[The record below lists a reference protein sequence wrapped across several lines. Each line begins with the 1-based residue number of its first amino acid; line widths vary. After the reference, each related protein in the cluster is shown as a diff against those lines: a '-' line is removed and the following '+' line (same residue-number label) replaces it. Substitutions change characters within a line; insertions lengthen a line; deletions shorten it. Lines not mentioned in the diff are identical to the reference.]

1 MDKTTFQGR
10 YARAN
15 KRRVDAGIPDS
26 GMLCKIKNL
35 PEGDEIATEA
45 NKQSKFIRSELSK
58 LNSMPLFGNLNKSQG
73 YSWSF
78 LNFTSQKVTVI
89 DRHGMRILLNQTLV
103 QEMNRI
109 SDDEADYF
117 RKGNCVYAIKQYAL
131 TSSQIETLFKYI
143 VICNNEKLQN
153 DFIESMR
160 LSPVFKELSEM
171 FNILFNTARPVEK
184 TARMRETL
192 DEATA
197 MFLNYAEF
205 ERALSEPWRH
215 DNNDIVAHMLANR
228 RGQMCSQNYIPY
240 FRFPLVFRIDSE
252 RISHA
257 GDRGVYDEHSD
268 CVFTFADFNSEVFHP
283 YDVNINKPL
292 TAGQLVHGGRM
303 EKLVLQH
310 MEEHIES
317 TGAIVDYHYVIDPDK
332 FQGEHR
338 PKDLYISSSIQGV
351 AKRLKPEVGNP
362 ELYSEGYGVYVTYTD
377 YDHETGKNVVKR
389 KFIDIND
396 YAMLERFGVFE
407 GESTARAKT
416 DKKARTEWEVAN
428 DTAHAKEIKAYIAL
442 EGELRAIARE
452 NEANKAALV
461 ERDLKH
467 EQDME
472 KERNRHVE
480 EMKARELAYERESQR
495 MEEET
500 KRKIQEYKAKLKEER
515 REHKREMEK
524 MRNAMAMHELNM
536 SQRDKED
543 ERKNNTADKDSKRKM
558 WTDTFKVVCGFLA
571 GLAGAVVPYVVNG
584 IKFLFSSKIVV
595 PVATAAFI

>member
-10 YARAN
+10 YARIN

-26 GMLCKIKNL
+26 GMLCKIKNI
-35 PEGDEIATEA
+35 PDDEIADEA
-45 NKQSKFIRSELSK
+45 NKQAKFIRSELSK
-58 LNSMPLFGNLNKSQG
+58 LNSMPLFENLNKSQG

-89 DRHGMRILLNQTLV
+89 DRHGMRILLKQALV

-131 TSSQIETLFKYI
+131 TSSQIETLFNYI
-143 VICNNEKLQN
+143 VICNNEKLQ
-153 DFIESMR
+153 DEFIQSMR
-160 LSPVFKELSEM
+160 MSPVFKEVSEMIKTLFNMTRSVNKPTRLSEQ
-171 FNILFNTARPVEK
+171 I
-184 TARMRETL
+184 
-192 DEATA
+192 DEAVA
-197 MFLNYAEF
+197 LFLNYAEF
-205 ERALSEPWRH
+205 ERSLSEPWRH
-215 DNNDIVAHMLANR
+215 RDNDIIDSMLTYR
-228 RGQMCSQNYIPY
+228 RGQRCDQMYIPY
-240 FRFPLVFRIDSE
+240 FRFPLVFRIDSD
-252 RISHA
+252 RISSA
-257 GDRGVYDEHSD
+257 GDRGVYDEYSD

-303 EKLVLQH
+303 ENLVLKH
-310 MEEHIES
+310 LEEHIES
-317 TGAIVDYHYVIDPDK
+317 NGSIVDYHYVIDETK
-332 FQGEHR
+332 YQGDHR

-377 YDHETGKNVVKR
+377 YDHATGKNIVKR

-396 YAMLERFGVFE
+396 YVTLECFGVFE

-428 DTAHAKEIKAYIAL
+428 DTAHAKKIKEMAALQSKVEAAESARIATEREHERLLKDAQMKHEL
-442 EGELRAIARE
+442 EMERTRLRAA
-452 NEANKAALV
+452 
-461 ERDLKH
+461 
-467 EQDME
+467 EQ
-472 KERNRHVE
+472 
-480 EMKARELAYERESQR
+480 LAEQ
-495 MEEET
+495 
-500 KRKIQEYKAKLKEER
+500 
-515 REHKREMEK
+515 KREAQRRIDEMTHQL
-524 MRNAMAMHELNM
+524 RLHELNLA
-536 SQRDKED
+536 QRDKED

-584 IKFLFSSKIVV
+584 IKFFFSSKMVV
-595 PVATAAFI
+595 PVAAAAFI

>member
-1 MDKTTFQGR
+1 MDRNVFQGR
-10 YARAN
+10 YVRNN
-15 KRRVDAGIPDS
+15 KRRIDAGIPDS
-26 GMLCKIKNL
+26 GMLCKIKNI
-35 PEGDEIATEA
+35 PTGDEIADEA
-45 NKQSKFIRSELSK
+45 SKQSKFIRSELSK

-131 TSSQIETLFKYI
+131 TSSQIKTLFNYI
-143 VICNNEKLQN
+143 VICNDEKLQN

-160 LSPVFKELSEM
+160 LSPVFKEISEM
-171 FNILFNTARPVEK
+171 FNILFNIARPVDK
-184 TARMRETL
+184 ATRMRETL

-197 MFLNYAEF
+197 LFLNYAEF

-215 DNNDIVAHMLANR
+215 DNNDIVAHMLLHR

-240 FRFPLVFRIDSE
+240 FRFPLVFRIDSD
-252 RISHA
+252 RIVSA

-303 EKLVLQH
+303 EKLVLRH
-310 MEEHIES
+310 MEEHLENNGS
-317 TGAIVDYHYVIDPDK
+317 IVDYQYVIDPDK
-332 FQGEHR
+332 YQGEHR

-351 AKRLKPEVGNP
+351 AKRLKPEAGNP

-396 YAMLERFGVFE
+396 YATLECFGVFE

-428 DTAHAKEIKAYIAL
+428 DTAHAKKIKELTNMQMKL
-442 EGELRAIARE
+442 E
-452 NEANKAALV
+452 AA
-461 ERDLKH
+461 E
-467 EQDME
+467 
-472 KERNRHVE
+472 
-480 EMKARELAYERESQR
+480 
-495 MEEET
+495 
-500 KRKIQEYKAKLKEER
+500 KAKLDAE
-515 REHKREMEK
+515 REHERLLKDAQMKHELEMERTRLRAAEQLAEQKREAQRRIDEMTHQI
-524 MRNAMAMHELNM
+524 RIHELNLA
-536 SQRDKED
+536 QRDKED

-571 GLAGAVVPYVVNG
+571 GLASAVVPHVVNG
-584 IKFLFSSKIVV
+584 IKFFFSSKVVV
-595 PVATAAFI
+595 PVAAALI

>member
-1 MDKTTFQGR
+1 MDKTIFQGR
-10 YARAN
+10 YARVN
-15 KRRVDAGIPDS
+15 KRRVEAGIPDS
-26 GMLCKIKNL
+26 GMLCKIKNI
-35 PEGDEIATEA
+35 PTGDEIADEA

-58 LNSMPLFGNLNKSQG
+58 LNSMPLFGNLSKSQG

-78 LNFTSQKVTVI
+78 LNFTSKPVTVI
-89 DRHGMRILLNQTLV
+89 DRHGMRILLKQTPVCDLTF
-103 QEMNRI
+103 I
-109 SDDEADYF
+109 SDEEADYF
-117 RKGNCVYAIKQYAL
+117 RRGNCVYAIKQYAL
-131 TSSQIETLFKYI
+131 TSFQIETLFNYI

-171 FNILFNTARPVEK
+171 FNILFNITRPVEK
-184 TARMRETL
+184 SARMRETL

-197 MFLNYAEF
+197 LFLNYAEF

-215 DNNDIVAHMLANR
+215 DNNDIVAHMLTHR

-240 FRFPLVFRIDSE
+240 FRFPLVFRIDSD
-252 RISHA
+252 RIFSA

-303 EKLVLQH
+303 EKLILRH

-332 FQGEHR
+332 YQGDHR

-377 YDHETGKNVVKR
+377 YDHDTGKNVVKR

-407 GESTARAKT
+407 GESAARAKT

-428 DTAHAKEIKAYIAL
+428 DIAHAKEIKEMIAL
-442 EGELRAIARE
+442 QAKFEASEKAKLDAESARDAE
-452 NEANKAALV
+452 Q
-461 ERDLKH
+461 RKH
-467 EQDME
+467 EEDLE
-472 KERNRHVE
+472 KEYHRHAE
-480 EMKARELAYERESQR
+480 EMKAREFAHERELRR

-500 KRKIQEYKAKLKEER
+500 KRKIQDYKAKIKEER

-584 IKFLFSSKIVV
+584 IKFLFSSKVVV
-595 PVATAAFI
+595 PVAAAALI

>member
-10 YARAN
+10 YARIN
-15 KRRVDAGIPDS
+15 KRRVEAGIPDS

-45 NKQSKFIRSELSK
+45 NKQSKFIRSEVTR
-58 LNSMPLFGNLNKSQG
+58 LNTMPLFGNLNKSQG

-117 RKGNCVYAIKQYAL
+117 RKGNCVYVIKQYAL

-215 DNNDIVAHMLANR
+215 DNNDIVAHMLTHR
-228 RGQMCSQNYIPY
+228 RSQMCSQNYIPY

-252 RISHA
+252 RISHT
-257 GDRGVYDEHSD
+257 GDCGVYDEHSD

-303 EKLVLQH
+303 ENLVLKH
-310 MEEHIES
+310 LEEHIES
-317 TGAIVDYHYVIDPDK
+317 NGSIVDYHYVIDETK
-332 FQGEHR
+332 YQGDHR

-396 YAMLERFGVFE
+396 YATLECFGVFE

-428 DTAHAKEIKAYIAL
+428 DTAHAKKIK
-442 EGELRAIARE
+442 EM
-452 NEANKAALV
+452 AALQSKFEAAEKAKMEA
-461 ERDLKH
+461 EREHEKFVLELKAKHDLA
-467 EQDME
+467 ME
-472 KERNRHVE
+472 RIRLESTQEVIKERND
-480 EMKARELAYERESQR
+480 AQR
-495 MEEET
+495 
-500 KRKIQEYKAKLKEER
+500 RIS
-515 REHKREMEK
+515 EMEHQI
-524 MRNAMAMHELNM
+524 RMHELNLA
-536 SQRDKED
+536 QRDKED
-543 ERKNNTADKDSKRKM
+543 QRKNNTADKDSKRKM

-584 IKFLFSSKIVV
+584 IKFFFSSKIVV
-595 PVATAAFI
+595 PVAAAAFI

>member
-1 MDKTTFQGR
+1 MDRNVFQGR
-10 YARAN
+10 YVRNN
-15 KRRVDAGIPDS
+15 KRRIDAGIPDS
-26 GMLCKIKNL
+26 GMLCKIKNI
-35 PEGDEIATEA
+35 PTGDEIADEA
-45 NKQSKFIRSELSK
+45 SKQSKFIRSELSK
-58 LNSMPLFGNLNKSQG
+58 LNSMPLFGNLSKSQG

-109 SDDEADYF
+109 SDDEVDYF

-205 ERALSEPWRH
+205 ERSLSEPWRH

-240 FRFPLVFRIDSE
+240 FRFPLVFRIDSD
-252 RISHA
+252 RITIA

-303 EKLVLQH
+303 ENLVLKH
-310 MEEHIES
+310 LEEHIES
-317 TGAIVDYHYVIDPDK
+317 NGSIVDYHYVIDETK
-332 FQGEHR
+332 YQGDHR

-416 DKKARTEWEVAN
+416 DKKARTEWEIAN

-495 MEEET
+495 MAEET
-500 KRKIQEYKAKLKEER
+500 KRKIQEYKARLKEER

-558 WTDTFKVVCGFLA
+558 WTDSFKVVCGFLA
-571 GLAGAVVPYVVNG
+571 GLAGAVIPHVVNG

-595 PVATAAFI
+595 PVTAAAFI

>member
-10 YARAN
+10 YARVN
-15 KRRVDAGIPDS
+15 KRRVEAGIPDS
-26 GMLCKIKNL
+26 GMLCKIKNI
-35 PEGDEIATEA
+35 PESDEIANEA

-58 LNSMPLFGNLNKSQG
+58 LNSMPLFGNLSKSQG

-89 DRHGMRILLNQTLV
+89 DRHGMRILLKQTLT

-131 TSSQIETLFKYI
+131 TSSQIETLFNYI
-143 VICNNEKLQN
+143 VICNNEKLQ
-153 DFIESMR
+153 DEFIQSMR
-160 LSPVFKELSEM
+160 MSPVFKELSEM

-197 MFLNYAEF
+197 LFLNYAEF
-205 ERALSEPWRH
+205 ERSLSEPWRH
-215 DNNDIVAHMLANR
+215 DDNDIVAHMLANR

-257 GDRGVYDEHSD
+257 GNRGVYDEHSD

-303 EKLVLQH
+303 EKLVLKH
-310 MEEHIES
+310 LEEHIES

-332 FQGEHR
+332 YQGEHR

-351 AKRLKPEVGNP
+351 AKRLKPEAGNP

-396 YAMLERFGVFE
+396 YATLECFGVFE

-428 DTAHAKEIKAYIAL
+428 DTAHAKKIKELTNIQMKL
-442 EGELRAIARE
+442 EAAEKARIDAEREHERLLKDAQMKHELEMERTRLRAA
-452 NEANKAALV
+452 
-461 ERDLKH
+461 
-467 EQDME
+467 EQ
-472 KERNRHVE
+472 
-480 EMKARELAYERESQR
+480 LAEQ
-495 MEEET
+495 
-500 KRKIQEYKAKLKEER
+500 
-515 REHKREMEK
+515 KREAQRRIDEMTHQL
-524 MRNAMAMHELNM
+524 RLHELNLA
-536 SQRDKED
+536 QRDKED

-584 IKFLFSSKIVV
+584 IKFFFSSKMVV
-595 PVATAAFI
+595 PVAAAAFI

>member
-1 MDKTTFQGR
+1 MDRNVFQGR
-10 YARAN
+10 YVRNN

-35 PEGDEIATEA
+35 PEGDEIANEA

-58 LNSMPLFGNLNKSQG
+58 LNSMPLFGNLSKSQG

-78 LNFTSQKVTVI
+78 LNFTSNPVTVI
-89 DRHGMRILLNQTLV
+89 DRHGMRILLTSTPI
-103 QEMNRI
+103 QEMRHL
-109 SDDEADYF
+109 SDREADYF

-131 TSSQIETLFKYI
+131 TSFQIETLFNYI
-143 VICNNEKLQN
+143 VICNDEKLQTE
-153 DFIESMR
+153 FIQSMR
-160 LSPVFKELSEM
+160 MSPVFKEISEM
-171 FNILFNTARPVEK
+171 FNILFNMTRAVDK
-184 TARMRETL
+184 TTRMRETL
-192 DEATA
+192 DEAIA
-197 MFLNYAEF
+197 LFLNYAEF
-205 ERALSEPWRH
+205 ERSLSEPWRH
-215 DNNDIVAHMLANR
+215 DDNDIVAKMLVNR
-228 RGQMCSQNYIPY
+228 RGQMCNQNYIPY
-240 FRFPLVFRIDSE
+240 FRFPLVFRIDND
-252 RISHA
+252 RIVSA

-292 TAGQLVHGGRM
+292 TSGQLVHGGRM
-303 EKLVLQH
+303 EKLVLRH

-317 TGAIVDYHYVIDPDK
+317 TGAIVDYQYVIDPDK
-332 FQGEHR
+332 YQGDHR

-351 AKRLKPEVGNP
+351 AKRLKPEAGNP

-377 YDHETGKNVVKR
+377 YDHDTGKNVVKR

-407 GESTARAKT
+407 GESAARAKT

-428 DTAHAKEIKAYIAL
+428 DIAHAKEIKEMIAL
-442 EGELRAIARE
+442 QAKFEASEKAKLDAASARDAE
-452 NEANKAALV
+452 Q
-461 ERDLKH
+461 RKH
-467 EQDME
+467 EEDLE
-472 KERNRHVE
+472 KEYHRHAE
-480 EMKARELAYERESQR
+480 EMKAREFAHERELRR

-500 KRKIQEYKAKLKEER
+500 KRKIQDYKAKIKEER

-584 IKFLFSSKIVV
+584 IKFLFSSKVV
-595 PVATAAFI
+595 IPVAAAALI

>member
-1 MDKTTFQGR
+1 MDRNVFQGR
-10 YARAN
+10 YVRNN
-15 KRRVDAGIPDS
+15 KRRIDAGIPDS
-26 GMLCKIKNL
+26 GMLCKIKNI
-35 PEGDEIATEA
+35 PTGDEITNEA

-78 LNFTSQKVTVI
+78 LNFTSKPVTVI
-89 DRHGMRILLNQTLV
+89 DRHGMRILLTPTPI
-103 QEMNRI
+103 QEMKYL
-109 SDDEADYF
+109 SDREADYF
-117 RKGNCVYAIKQYAL
+117 RKGNCIYAIKQYAL
-131 TSSQIETLFKYI
+131 TSFQIETLFNYI
-143 VICNNEKLQN
+143 VICNNKNLQN

-160 LSPVFKELSEM
+160 LSPVFKEISEM

-184 TARMRETL
+184 AERMKETL
-192 DEATA
+192 NEATA

-205 ERALSEPWRH
+205 ERSLSEPWRH

-240 FRFPLVFRIDSE
+240 FRFPLVFRIDSD
-252 RISHA
+252 RIVSA

-303 EKLVLQH
+303 EKLVLKH
-310 MEEHIES
+310 LEEHIES
-317 TGAIVDYHYVIDPDK
+317 TGAIVDYHYVIEHDK
-332 FQGEHR
+332 YQGDHR

-377 YDHETGKNVVKR
+377 YDHDNGKNVVKR

-428 DTAHAKEIKAYIAL
+428 DTAHAKEIKALIAL
-442 EGELRAIARE
+442 ETELKAIARE

-495 MEEET
+495 MAEET
-500 KRKIQEYKAKLKEER
+500 KRKIQEYKARLKEER

-571 GLAGAVVPYVVNG
+571 GLAGAVIPYVVNG
-584 IKFLFSSKIVV
+584 IKFFFSSKIVV
-595 PVATAAFI
+595 PVAAAAFI

>member
-1 MDKTTFQGR
+1 MDRNVFQGR
-10 YARAN
+10 YARVN

-26 GMLCKIKNL
+26 GMLCKIKNI
-35 PEGDEIATEA
+35 PTGDEITNEA

-58 LNSMPLFGNLNKSQG
+58 LNSMPLFENLNKSQG

-78 LNFTSQKVTVI
+78 LNFTPNPVTVI
-89 DRHGMRILLNQTLV
+89 DRHGMRILLTPTPI
-103 QEMNRI
+103 QEMRHL
-109 SDDEADYF
+109 SDREADYF

-131 TSSQIETLFKYI
+131 TSFQIETLFNYI

-160 LSPVFKELSEM
+160 LSPVFKEISEM
-171 FNILFNTARPVEK
+171 FNILFNMTRAVDK
-184 TARMRETL
+184 TTRMRETL
-192 DEATA
+192 DEAIVL
-197 MFLNYAEF
+197 FLNYAEF
-205 ERALSEPWRH
+205 ERSMSEPWRH
-215 DNNDIVAHMLANR
+215 DDNDIVAKMLANR
-228 RGQMCSQNYIPY
+228 RGQMCNQNYIPY
-240 FRFPLVFRIDSE
+240 FRFPLVFRIDND
-252 RISHA
+252 RIVSA

-303 EKLVLQH
+303 EKLVLRH
-310 MEEHIES
+310 MEEHLES
-317 TGAIVDYHYVIDPDK
+317 TGAIVDYQYVIDPDK
-332 FQGEHR
+332 YQGEHR

-377 YDHETGKNVVKR
+377 YDHDTGKNVVKR
-389 KFIDIND
+389 KFIDVND

-428 DTAHAKEIKAYIAL
+428 DIAHAKEIKEMIAL
-442 EGELRAIARE
+442 QAKFEASEKAKLDAESARDAE
-452 NEANKAALV
+452 Q
-461 ERDLKH
+461 RKH
-467 EQDME
+467 EEDLE
-472 KERNRHVE
+472 KEYHRHVE
-480 EMKARELAYERESQR
+480 EMKARELAHERELRR

-500 KRKIQEYKAKLKEER
+500 KRKIQDYKAKMKEER
-515 REHKREMEK
+515 REHKREIEK

-584 IKFLFSSKIVV
+584 IKFLFSSKVVV
-595 PVATAAFI
+595 PVAAAALI

>member
-1 MDKTTFQGR
+1 MDKTIFQGR

-26 GMLCKIKNL
+26 GMLCKIKNI
-35 PEGDEIATEA
+35 PEGDEIANEA
-45 NKQSKFIRSELSK
+45 NKQSKFIRSEVTR
-58 LNSMPLFGNLNKSQG
+58 LNTMPLFGNLNKSQG

-131 TSSQIETLFKYI
+131 TSSQIETLFRYI

-184 TARMRETL
+184 TTRMRETL

-303 EKLVLQH
+303 ENLVLKH
-310 MEEHIES
+310 LEEHLES
-317 TGAIVDYHYVIDPDK
+317 NGSIVDYQYVIDPDK

-351 AKRLKPEVGNP
+351 AKRLKPEIGNP

-428 DTAHAKEIKAYIAL
+428 DTAHAKEIKAIIAL
-442 EGELRAIARE
+442 ETELKAIARE
-452 NEANKAALV
+452 NEANKAALT

-495 MEEET
+495 MAEET
-500 KRKIQEYKAKLKEER
+500 KRKIQEYKARLKEER

-584 IKFLFSSKIVV
+584 IKFFFSSKMVA
-595 PVATAAFI
+595 PVAAAAFI

>member
-1 MDKTTFQGR
+1 MDKTIFQGR

-35 PEGDEIATEA
+35 PEGDEIAAEA
-45 NKQSKFIRSELSK
+45 NKQSKFIRSEVTR
-58 LNSMPLFGNLNKSQG
+58 LNTMPLFGNLSKSQG

-184 TARMRETL
+184 TARMKETL

-197 MFLNYAEF
+197 LFLNYAEF
-205 ERALSEPWRH
+205 ERSLSEPWRH

-228 RGQMCSQNYIPY
+228 RNQMCSQNYIPY
-240 FRFPLVFRIDSE
+240 LRFPLVFRIDSDQ
-252 RISHA
+252 IVSA

-268 CVFTFADFNSEVFHP
+268 CVFTFADFNSEIFHP

-303 EKLVLQH
+303 EKLVLKH
-310 MEEHIES
+310 LEEHIES

-351 AKRLKPEVGNP
+351 AKRLKPEAGNP

-396 YAMLERFGVFE
+396 YATLECFGVFE

-428 DTAHAKEIKAYIAL
+428 DAAHAKKIKELTNMQMKL
-442 EGELRAIARE
+442 EAAEKARIDAEREHERLLKDAQMKHELEMERTRLRAA
-452 NEANKAALV
+452 
-461 ERDLKH
+461 
-467 EQDME
+467 EQ
-472 KERNRHVE
+472 
-480 EMKARELAYERESQR
+480 LAEQ
-495 MEEET
+495 
-500 KRKIQEYKAKLKEER
+500 
-515 REHKREMEK
+515 KREAQRRIDEMTHQL
-524 MRNAMAMHELNM
+524 RLHELNLA
-536 SQRDKED
+536 QRDKED
-543 ERKNNTADKDSKRKM
+543 QRKNNTADKDSKRKM

-584 IKFLFSSKIVV
+584 IKFFFSSKIVV
-595 PVATAAFI
+595 PVAAAAFI

>member
-1 MDKTTFQGR
+1 MDRNVFQGR
-10 YARAN
+10 YVRNN
-15 KRRVDAGIPDS
+15 KRRIDAGIPDS
-26 GMLCKIKNL
+26 GMLCKIKNI
-35 PEGDEIATEA
+35 PTGDEITNEA

-58 LNSMPLFGNLNKSQG
+58 LNSMPLFGNLSKSQG

-78 LNFTSQKVTVI
+78 LNFTSKPVTVI
-89 DRHGMRILLNQTLV
+89 DRHGMRILLTPTPI
-103 QEMNRI
+103 QEMKYLSGN
-109 SDDEADYF
+109 EADYF
-117 RKGNCVYAIKQYAL
+117 RKSNCVYTIKQYAL
-131 TSSQIETLFKYI
+131 TSFQIETLFNYI

-160 LSPVFKELSEM
+160 LSPVFKEISEM
-171 FNILFNTARPVEK
+171 FNILFNITRPVEK
-184 TARMRETL
+184 TTRMRETL

-215 DNNDIVAHMLANR
+215 DNNDIVAHMLTHR
-228 RGQMCSQNYIPY
+228 RSQMCSQNYIPY
-240 FRFPLVFRIDSE
+240 FRFPLVFRIDSD
-252 RISHA
+252 RIVSA
-257 GDRGVYDEHSD
+257 GDRGVYDEYSD

-317 TGAIVDYHYVIDPDK
+317 TGAIVDYQYVIDPDK

-351 AKRLKPEVGNP
+351 AKRLKPEAGNP

-396 YAMLERFGVFE
+396 YVTLECFGVFE

-428 DTAHAKEIKAYIAL
+428 DTAHAKKIKELTNMQMKL
-442 EGELRAIARE
+442 EAAEKARIDAEREHERLLKDAQMKHELEMERTRLRAA
-452 NEANKAALV
+452 
-461 ERDLKH
+461 
-467 EQDME
+467 EQ
-472 KERNRHVE
+472 
-480 EMKARELAYERESQR
+480 LAEQ
-495 MEEET
+495 
-500 KRKIQEYKAKLKEER
+500 
-515 REHKREMEK
+515 KREAQRRIDEMTHQL
-524 MRNAMAMHELNM
+524 RLHELNLA
-536 SQRDKED
+536 QRDKED

-584 IKFLFSSKIVV
+584 IKFFFSTKVVV
-595 PVATAAFI
+595 PVAAAAFI

>member
-10 YARAN
+10 YARTN

-26 GMLCKIKNL
+26 GMLCKIKNI
-35 PEGDEIATEA
+35 PEGDEIANEA
-45 NKQSKFIRSELSK
+45 NKQSKFIRSEVTR
-58 LNSMPLFGNLNKSQG
+58 LNTMPLFGNLNKSQG

-78 LNFTSQKVTVI
+78 LNFTSKPVMVI
-89 DRHGMRILLNQTLV
+89 DRHGMRILLTPTPI
-103 QEMNRI
+103 QEMRHL
-109 SDDEADYF
+109 SDREVDYF

-131 TSSQIETLFKYI
+131 TTFQIETLFNYI

-205 ERALSEPWRH
+205 ERSLSEPWRH

-252 RISHA
+252 RISNA

-303 EKLVLQH
+303 EKLVLKH
-310 MEEHIES
+310 MEDHIES

-332 FQGEHR
+332 YQGDHR

-396 YAMLERFGVFE
+396 YVTLECFGVFE

-428 DTAHAKEIKAYIAL
+428 DTAHAKRIKELTNMQMKL
-442 EGELRAIARE
+442 EATEKARIDAEREHERLLKDAQMKHELEMERTRLRAA
-452 NEANKAALV
+452 
-461 ERDLKH
+461 
-467 EQDME
+467 EQ
-472 KERNRHVE
+472 
-480 EMKARELAYERESQR
+480 LAEQ
-495 MEEET
+495 
-500 KRKIQEYKAKLKEER
+500 
-515 REHKREMEK
+515 KREAQRRIDEMTHQL
-524 MRNAMAMHELNM
+524 RLHELNLA
-536 SQRDKED
+536 QRDKED

-558 WTDTFKVVCGFLA
+558 WTDTFKVVCGFMA

-584 IKFLFSSKIVV
+584 IKFFFSSKIVV
-595 PVATAAFI
+595 PVAAAAFI

>member
-10 YARAN
+10 YARNN

-26 GMLCKIKNL
+26 GMLCKIKNI
-35 PEGDEIATEA
+35 PEGDEIANEA
-45 NKQSKFIRSELSK
+45 NKQSKFIRSEVTR
-58 LNSMPLFGNLNKSQG
+58 LNTMPLFGNLNKSQG

-78 LNFTSQKVTVI
+78 LNFTSQKVTVN

-171 FNILFNTARPVEK
+171 FNILFNTARPVDK
-184 TARMRETL
+184 PTRMRETL

-205 ERALSEPWRH
+205 ERSLSEPWRH
-215 DNNDIVAHMLANR
+215 DNNDVVAHMLANR
-228 RGQMCSQNYIPY
+228 RNQMCSQNYIPY
-240 FRFPLVFRIDSE
+240 FRFPLVFRIDSD
-252 RISHA
+252 RITSA

-303 EKLVLQH
+303 EKLVLKH
-310 MEEHIES
+310 LEEHIES
-317 TGAIVDYHYVIDPDK
+317 TGAIVDYQYVIDPDK
-332 FQGEHR
+332 YQGEHR

-351 AKRLKPEVGNP
+351 AKRLKPEAGNP

-495 MEEET
+495 MAEET
-500 KRKIQEYKAKLKEER
+500 KRKIQEYKARLKEER

-543 ERKNNTADKDSKRKM
+543 ERKNKTADKDSKRKM
-558 WTDTFKVVCGFLA
+558 WTDSFKVVCGFLV

-584 IKFLFSSKIVV
+584 IKFLFSTKVVV
-595 PVATAAFI
+595 PVTAAAII

>member
-1 MDKTTFQGR
+1 MDKTIFQGR

-35 PEGDEIATEA
+35 PEGDEIANEA
-45 NKQSKFIRSELSK
+45 NKQSKFIRSEVTR
-58 LNSMPLFGNLNKSQG
+58 LNTMPLFGNLNKSQG

-131 TSSQIETLFKYI
+131 TSSQLETLFKYI

-153 DFIESMR
+153 EFIQSMR
-160 LSPVFKELSEM
+160 LSPVFKEISEM

-197 MFLNYAEF
+197 LFLNYAEF

-215 DNNDIVAHMLANR
+215 DDNDVVAHMLANR

-303 EKLVLQH
+303 ENLVLRH
-310 MEEHIES
+310 MEEHLES
-317 TGAIVDYHYVIDPDK
+317 NGSIVDYQYVIDETK
-332 FQGEHR
+332 YQGDHR

-428 DTAHAKEIKAYIAL
+428 DTAHAKEIKAYMAL

-500 KRKIQEYKAKLKEER
+500 KRKIQEYKARLKEER

-524 MRNAMAMHELNM
+524 MRNAMAMHELNLA
-536 SQRDKED
+536 QRDKED

-584 IKFLFSSKIVV
+584 IKFFFSSKMVV
-595 PVATAAFI
+595 PVAAAAFI

>member
-1 MDKTTFQGR
+1 MDRNTFQGR
-10 YARAN
+10 YARVN
-15 KRRVDAGIPDS
+15 KRRVEAGIPDS
-26 GMLCKIKNL
+26 GMLCKIKNI
-35 PEGDEIATEA
+35 PEGDEIAAEA

-58 LNSMPLFGNLNKSQG
+58 LNSMPLFGNLSKSQG

-78 LNFTSQKVTVI
+78 LNFTSKPVTVI
-89 DRHGMRILLNQTLV
+89 DRHGVRILLKQTPVCDLTF
-103 QEMNRI
+103 I
-109 SDDEADYF
+109 SDGEADYF
-117 RKGNCVYAIKQYAL
+117 RRSNCVYAIKQYAL
-131 TSSQIETLFKYI
+131 TSFQIETLFNYI

-153 DFIESMR
+153 EFIESMR

-171 FNILFNTARPVEK
+171 FNILFNITRPVEK
-184 TARMRETL
+184 AARMRETL

-197 MFLNYAEF
+197 LFLNYAEF
-205 ERALSEPWRH
+205 ERALSEPWRY
-215 DNNDIVAHMLANR
+215 DNNDVVTHMLAHR
-228 RGQMCSQNYIPY
+228 RSQMCSQNYIPY
-240 FRFPLVFRIDSE
+240 FRFPLVFRIDSD
-252 RISHA
+252 RIVSA

-303 EKLVLQH
+303 EKLILRH
-310 MEEHIES
+310 MEEHLES
-317 TGAIVDYHYVIDPDK
+317 NGSIVDYQYVIDPDK
-332 FQGEHR
+332 YQGEHR

-377 YDHETGKNVVKR
+377 YDHDTGKNIVKR
-389 KFIDIND
+389 KFIDVND

-428 DTAHAKEIKAYIAL
+428 DTVHAKEIKAFIAL
-442 EGELRAIARE
+442 ETELKAIARE
-452 NEANKAALV
+452 NEANKAALT

-480 EMKARELAYERESQR
+480 EMRARELAYERESQR
-495 MEEET
+495 MAEET
-500 KRKIQEYKAKLKEER
+500 KRKIQEYKARLKEER

-584 IKFLFSSKIVV
+584 IKFLFSSKVVV
-595 PVATAAFI
+595 PVAAAALI

>member
-10 YARAN
+10 YVRNN
-15 KRRVDAGIPDS
+15 KRRIDAGIPDS
-26 GMLCKIKNL
+26 GMLCKIKNI
-35 PEGDEIATEA
+35 PESDEITNEA

-78 LNFTSQKVTVI
+78 LNFTSSPVTVI
-89 DRHGMRILLNQTLV
+89 DRHGMRILLKQTLV

-109 SDDEADYF
+109 SDVEADYF

-131 TSSQIETLFKYI
+131 TTSQIETLFKYI

-153 DFIESMR
+153 EFIQSMR
-160 LSPVFKELSEM
+160 MSPVFKEISEM

-184 TARMRETL
+184 APRMKEML

-205 ERALSEPWRH
+205 ERSLSEPWRH
-215 DNNDIVAHMLANR
+215 DNNDVVAHMLANR

-240 FRFPLVFRIDSE
+240 FRFPLVFRIDSD

-303 EKLVLQH
+303 ENLVLKH
-310 MEEHIES
+310 LEEHIES

-332 FQGEHR
+332 YQGDHR

-351 AKRLKPEVGNP
+351 AKRLKPEAGNP

-389 KFIDIND
+389 KFIGIND
-396 YAMLERFGVFE
+396 YATLECFGVFE

-428 DTAHAKEIKAYIAL
+428 DTAHAKRIK
-442 EGELRAIARE
+442 EL
-452 NEANKAALV
+452 AALQAKV
-461 ERDLKH
+461 EASEKAKLDAESARDAEQRKH
-467 EQDME
+467 EEDLE
-472 KERNRHVE
+472 KEHHRHVE
-480 EMKARELAYERESQR
+480 EMKAREFAHERELQR

-500 KRKIQEYKAKLKEER
+500 KRKIQDYKAKIKEER

-524 MRNAMAMHELNM
+524 MRNAMAMHELSM

-543 ERKNNTADKDSKRKM
+543 QRKNNTADKDSKRKM

-571 GLAGAVVPYVVNG
+571 GLAGAVVPHVVNG
-584 IKFLFSSKIVV
+584 IKFFFSSKIVV
-595 PVATAAFI
+595 PVAAAAFI

>member
-10 YARAN
+10 YARTN

-26 GMLCKIKNL
+26 GMLCKIKNI
-35 PEGDEIATEA
+35 PEGDEIANEA
-45 NKQSKFIRSELSK
+45 NKQSKFIRSEVTR
-58 LNSMPLFGNLNKSQG
+58 LNTMPLFGNLNKSQG

-205 ERALSEPWRH
+205 ERSLSEPWRH

-228 RGQMCSQNYIPY
+228 RNQMCSQNYIPY
-240 FRFPLVFRIDSE
+240 LRFPLVFRIDSD
-252 RISHA
+252 RITSA

-303 EKLVLQH
+303 EKLVLKH

-317 TGAIVDYHYVIDPDK
+317 TGAIVDYQYVIDPDK

-351 AKRLKPEVGNP
+351 AKRLKPETGNP

-495 MEEET
+495 MAEET

-571 GLAGAVVPYVVNG
+571 GLAGAVIPYVVNG
-584 IKFLFSSKIVV
+584 IKFFFSSKIVV
-595 PVATAAFI
+595 PVAAAAFI

>member
-1 MDKTTFQGR
+1 MDRNVFQGR
-10 YARAN
+10 YVRNN
-15 KRRVDAGIPDS
+15 KRRIDAGIPDS
-26 GMLCKIKNL
+26 GMLCKIKNI
-35 PEGDEIATEA
+35 PKGDEIANEA
-45 NKQSKFIRSELSK
+45 NRQSKFIRSELSK
-58 LNSMPLFGNLNKSQG
+58 LNSMPLFGNLSKSQG

-78 LNFTSQKVTVI
+78 LNFTSKPVTVI
-89 DRHGMRILLNQTLV
+89 DRHGMRILLTPTPI
-103 QEMNRI
+103 QEMKYLSGN
-109 SDDEADYF
+109 EADYF

-131 TSSQIETLFKYI
+131 TSFQIETLFNYI

-160 LSPVFKELSEM
+160 LSPVFKEISEM
-171 FNILFNTARPVEK
+171 FNILFNITRPVDK
-184 TARMRETL
+184 ATRMRETL

-215 DNNDIVAHMLANR
+215 DNNDIVAHMLTHR
-228 RGQMCSQNYIPY
+228 RSQMCSQNYIPY
-240 FRFPLVFRIDSE
+240 FRFPLVFRIDSD
-252 RISHA
+252 RIVSA

-310 MEEHIES
+310 MEEHIEN
-317 TGAIVDYHYVIDPDK
+317 TGAIVNYQYVIDPDK

-351 AKRLKPEVGNP
+351 AKRLKPEAGNP

-377 YDHETGKNVVKR
+377 YDHDTGKNVVKR

-396 YAMLERFGVFE
+396 YATLECFGVFE

-428 DTAHAKEIKAYIAL
+428 DTAHAKKIKELTNMQMKL
-442 EGELRAIARE
+442 EAAEKARID
-452 NEANKAALV
+452 A
-461 ERDLKH
+461 EREHERLLKDAQLKH
-467 EQDME
+467 ELEME
-472 KERNRHVE
+472 RTRLRAAEQ
-480 EMKARELAYERESQR
+480 LAEQ
-495 MEEET
+495 
-500 KRKIQEYKAKLKEER
+500 
-515 REHKREMEK
+515 KREAQRRIDEMTHQI
-524 MRNAMAMHELNM
+524 RMHELNLA
-536 SQRDKED
+536 QRDKED

-584 IKFLFSSKIVV
+584 IKFFFSSKMVV
-595 PVATAAFI
+595 PVAAAFI

>member
-1 MDKTTFQGR
+1 MDRNVFQGR
-10 YARAN
+10 YVRNN
-15 KRRVDAGIPDS
+15 KRRIDAGIPDS
-26 GMLCKIKNL
+26 GMLCKIKNI
-35 PEGDEIATEA
+35 PTGDEITNEA

-58 LNSMPLFGNLNKSQG
+58 LNSMPLFGNLSKSQG

-89 DRHGMRILLNQTLV
+89 DRHGMRILLKQTLT

-131 TSSQIETLFKYI
+131 TSFQIETLFNYI
-143 VICNNEKLQN
+143 VICNNEKLQ
-153 DFIESMR
+153 DEFIQSMR
-160 LSPVFKELSEM
+160 MSPVFKELSEM

-197 MFLNYAEF
+197 LFLNYAEF
-205 ERALSEPWRH
+205 ERSLSEPWRH
-215 DNNDIVAHMLANR
+215 DDNDIVAHMLANR

-303 EKLVLQH
+303 ENLVLKH
-310 MEEHIES
+310 LEGHIES
-317 TGAIVDYHYVIDPDK
+317 TGAIVDYHYVIDETK
-332 FQGEHR
+332 YQGDHR

-377 YDHETGKNVVKR
+377 YDHDTGKNVVKR

-495 MEEET
+495 MAEET

-515 REHKREMEK
+515 REHAREMEK

-584 IKFLFSSKIVV
+584 IKFFFSSKIVV
-595 PVATAAFI
+595 PVAAAAFI

>member
-1 MDKTTFQGR
+1 MDRNVFQGR
-10 YARAN
+10 YVRNN
-15 KRRVDAGIPDS
+15 KRRIDAGIPDS

-35 PEGDEIATEA
+35 PEGDEIANEA

-58 LNSMPLFGNLNKSQG
+58 LNSMPIFENLNKSQG

-78 LNFTSQKVTVI
+78 LNFTSNPVTVI
-89 DRHGMRILLNQTLV
+89 DRHGMRILLTSTPIH
-103 QEMNRI
+103 EMRHL
-109 SDDEADYF
+109 SDREADYF
-117 RKGNCVYAIKQYAL
+117 RKGNCIYAIKQYAL
-131 TSSQIETLFKYI
+131 TSFQIETLFNYI
-143 VICNNEKLQN
+143 VICNDEKLQN

-160 LSPVFKELSEM
+160 LSPVFKEVSEM
-171 FNILFNTARPVEK
+171 IK
-184 TARMRETL
+184 TLYNMTRSVNKPTRLAERI
-192 DEATA
+192 DEAVA
-197 MFLNYAEF
+197 LFLDYAEF
-205 ERALSEPWRH
+205 ERSLSEPWRH
-215 DNNDIVAHMLANR
+215 RDNDIIDSMLTYR
-228 RGQMCSQNYIPY
+228 RGQMCDQMYIPY

-303 EKLVLQH
+303 EKLVLRH

-317 TGAIVDYHYVIDPDK
+317 TGAIVDYQYVIDADK
-332 FQGEHR
+332 YQGDHR

-351 AKRLKPEVGNP
+351 AKRLKPEAGNP

-396 YAMLERFGVFE
+396 YVTLECFGVFE

-428 DTAHAKEIKAYIAL
+428 DTAHAKRIKEMAALQAKFEAAESARIAAEREHERLMNDAQLKHGL
-442 EGELRAIARE
+442 EMERTRLRAA
-452 NEANKAALV
+452 
-461 ERDLKH
+461 
-467 EQDME
+467 EQ
-472 KERNRHVE
+472 
-480 EMKARELAYERESQR
+480 LAEQ
-495 MEEET
+495 
-500 KRKIQEYKAKLKEER
+500 
-515 REHKREMEK
+515 KREAQRRIDEMTHQL
-524 MRNAMAMHELNM
+524 RLHELNLA
-536 SQRDKED
+536 QRDKED
-543 ERKNNTADKDSKRKM
+543 ERKNKTADKDSKRKM

-584 IKFLFSSKIVV
+584 IKFFFSSKMVV
-595 PVATAAFI
+595 PVTAAAFI

>member
-15 KRRVDAGIPDS
+15 KRRVDVGIPDS

-35 PEGDEIATEA
+35 PEGDEIANEA

-58 LNSMPLFGNLNKSQG
+58 LNSIPLFENLNKSQG

-78 LNFTSQKVTVI
+78 LNFTSNPVTVI
-89 DRHGMRILLNQTLV
+89 DRHGMRILLTSTPI
-103 QEMNRI
+103 QEMRHL
-109 SDDEADYF
+109 SDREADYF
-117 RKGNCVYAIKQYAL
+117 RKGNCIYAIKQYAL
-131 TSSQIETLFKYI
+131 TSFQIETLFNYI
-143 VICNNEKLQN
+143 VICNDEKLQN

-160 LSPVFKELSEM
+160 LSPVFKEVSEM
-171 FNILFNTARPVEK
+171 IK
-184 TARMRETL
+184 TLYNMTRSVNKPTRLAERI
-192 DEATA
+192 DEAVA
-197 MFLNYAEF
+197 LFLDYAEF
-205 ERALSEPWRH
+205 ERSLSEPWRH
-215 DNNDIVAHMLANR
+215 RDNDIIDSMLTYR
-228 RGQMCSQNYIPY
+228 RGQMCDQMYIPY

-303 EKLVLQH
+303 ENLVLKH
-310 MEEHIES
+310 LEEHIES
-317 TGAIVDYHYVIDPDK
+317 TGAIVDYHYVIDETK
-332 FQGEHR
+332 YQGDHR

-377 YDHETGKNVVKR
+377 YDHDTGKNVVKR

-442 EGELRAIARE
+442 ETELKAIARE
-452 NEANKAALV
+452 NEINKAALS
-461 ERDLKH
+461 ERELKH

-495 MEEET
+495 MVEET
-500 KRKIQEYKAKLKEER
+500 KRKIQEYKARLKEER

-558 WTDTFKVVCGFLA
+558 WTDTFKVICGFLA

-584 IKFLFSSKIVV
+584 IKFFFSSKMVV
-595 PVATAAFI
+595 PIAAAAFI

>member
-1 MDKTTFQGR
+1 MDRNVFQGR
-10 YARAN
+10 YVRNN
-15 KRRVDAGIPDS
+15 KRRIDAGIPDS

-35 PEGDEIATEA
+35 PDDEIANEA

-58 LNSMPLFGNLNKSQG
+58 LNSMPLFGNLSKSQG

-78 LNFTSQKVTVI
+78 LNFTSKPVTVI
-89 DRHGMRILLNQTLV
+89 DRHGMRILLKQTPVCDLTF
-103 QEMNRI
+103 I
-109 SDDEADYF
+109 SDGEADYF
-117 RKGNCVYAIKQYAL
+117 RRSNCVYAIKQYAL
-131 TSSQIETLFKYI
+131 TSLQIETLFNYI

-153 DFIESMR
+153 EFIQSMR

-171 FNILFNTARPVEK
+171 FNILFNITRPVEK
-184 TARMRETL
+184 APRMKEML

-205 ERALSEPWRH
+205 ERALSEPWRY
-215 DNNDIVAHMLANR
+215 DNNDIVAHMLSHR
-228 RGQMCSQNYIPY
+228 RSQMCSQNYIPY
-240 FRFPLVFRIDSE
+240 FRFPLVFRIDSDQ
-252 RISHA
+252 IVSA

-303 EKLVLQH
+303 EKLVLRH
-310 MEEHIES
+310 MEEHLENNGS
-317 TGAIVDYHYVIDPDK
+317 IVDYQYVIDPDK
-332 FQGEHR
+332 YQGEHR

-377 YDHETGKNVVKR
+377 YDHDTGKNVVKR

-396 YAMLERFGVFE
+396 YVTLECFGVFE

-428 DTAHAKEIKAYIAL
+428 DTAHAKKIKEMIAL
-442 EGELRAIARE
+442 QAKF
-452 NEANKAALV
+452 EASEKA
-461 ERDLKH
+461 
-467 EQDME
+467 
-472 KERNRHVE
+472 
-480 EMKARELAYERESQR
+480 
-495 MEEET
+495 
-500 KRKIQEYKAKLKEER
+500 KIDAEKAKLDAE
-515 REHKREMEK
+515 REHERLLKDAQMKHELEMERTRLRAAEQLAEQKREAQRRIDEMTHQL
-524 MRNAMAMHELNM
+524 RLHELNLA
-536 SQRDKED
+536 QRDKED

-571 GLAGAVVPYVVNG
+571 GLAGAVIPYVVNG
-584 IKFLFSSKIVV
+584 IKFLFSSKVVV
-595 PVATAAFI
+595 PVAAAALI